1 MRSSRST
8 FTTITIVWDSA
19 YSPNCGPILYYIVT
33 IRNLNDVADM
43 NTTITSQNEA
53 ELSSLINST
62 SYNISVTAVN
72 RADSGPTT
80 SIITNTTIIRNTEG
94 K

>member
-19 YSPNCGPILYYIVT
+19 DSPNCGPILYYIVT